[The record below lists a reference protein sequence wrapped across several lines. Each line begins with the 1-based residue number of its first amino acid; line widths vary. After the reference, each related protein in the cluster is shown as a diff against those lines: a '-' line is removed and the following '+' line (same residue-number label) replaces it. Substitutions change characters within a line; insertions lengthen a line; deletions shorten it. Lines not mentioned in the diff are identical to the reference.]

1 MDEAQIQQEHKQWH
15 PRTLASITAATL
27 ASITASTLASI
38 IAATSNPSFAV
49 TAFTSKRQ

>member
-15 PRTLASITAATL
+15 PPTLASITAATL
-27 ASITASTLASI
+27 ASIIASTLVSI

-49 TAFTSKRQ
+49 TAFTGKRQ

>member
-15 PRTLASITAATL
+15 PPTPASIAAATPT
-27 ASITASTLASI
+27 SITASTLASI

-49 TAFTSKRQ
+49 TAFTGKRQ